1 MSDASELPPAAVGQR
16 APRPSLG
23 RRLRDYLIDSFSWRK
38 IDAESGLDTARRGFD
53 WRVLVILVV
62 CALSLTVQ
70 EYVGSQQT
78 YIGWFPQVRGDQYYE
93 LKTYGWWAGWRVLG
107 YVVIPIIAIMCMP
120 GERLRDYNLS
130 FKGFW
135 RHLPLYLAMFALFLP
150 VLIIVSKTESFTHT
164 YPFYKKANRSW
175 FDLLMW
181 EGMYVLQF
189 LSLEFFFRGFLLQ
202 GVRRQLGVNALFV
215 MIIPYCMIHYGKP
228 LPETI
233 GAILAGILLGTMA
246 MRARSIWGGVI
257 IHVLVAVTMDMLSV
271 FGACPEFGG
280 TRGCPR

>member
-1 MSDASELPPAAVGQR
+1 VSAPA
-16 APRPSLG
+16 RPSLG
-23 RRLRDYLIDSFSWRK
+23 RRLRDYLVDSFSWRK

-53 WRVLVILVV
+53 WRVLVVLVV
-62 CALSLTVQ
+62 CAMSLTVQ

-78 YIGWFPQVRGDQYYE
+78 YTQWFPQVRGDQYYE
-93 LKTYGWWAGWRVLG
+93 LKTYAWWSGWRVLG
-107 YVVIPIIAIMCMP
+107 YVAIPIIAILCMP

-130 FKGFW
+130 LKGFW
-135 RHLPLYLAMFALFLP
+135 KHLPLYLAMFALFFP
-150 VLIIVSKTESFTHT
+150 VLVAVSKTESFTHT
-164 YPFYKKANRSW
+164 YPFYKKANRSY
-175 FDLLMW
+175 FDLIAW
-181 EGMYVLQF
+181 EIMYVLQF

-257 IHVLVAVTMDMLSV
+257 IHVLVAVTMDLLSV
-271 FGACPEFGG
+271 FGACPPFGG
-280 TRGCPR
+280 ARSCPR